1 MERQAFVQEYRW
13 APSRGV
19 GKAMVLRWPETR
31 APRAQDRG
39 EDRRSHGAEDL
50 GTT

>member
-1 MERQAFVQEYRW
+1 MERRAFVQEYRW
-13 APSRGV
+13 APSRGA
-19 GKAMVLRWPETR
+19 GKAMVLRWPESR